1 MEATKRVYSYDDTLK
16 SFRFG
21 VDYSKSK
28 ENTIEKIANLKQEIN
43 DETKNGIEY
52 VSSKTDTEEKSQ
64 RLEAGSDFLEHFK
77 SFVAGAMFG
86 CAIVIIVSHFLYK
99 MMN

>member
-1 MEATKRVYSYDDTLK
+1 MEATKKVYSYDDTLK

-28 ENTIEKIANLKQEIN
+28 ENTIEKIANLRDEIN
-43 DETKNGIEY
+43 EESKQGIEY
-52 VSSKTDTEEKSQ
+52 VKNAEVERKSQ
-64 RLEAGSDFLEHFK
+64 RFEEGYNFLELFK

-86 CAIVIIVSHFLYK
+86 CSVVVIVSYFLYK